1 MTLTATPNDERCHF
15 VKWTLDGKDV
25 STEASIDVD
34 VTGVAT
40 YLAHFTADS
49 AEVLHFAEEGEYKMW
64 YSPDTRISIPSNVN
78 YFFLYADS
86 VQKEGDEIVA
96 KPSPYRYSVSPGIPT
111 ILYGKGDAQIV
122 KTPASPYGFDDNLFA
137 YSGAD
142 GVKIDTL
149 DVEKKY
155 YTFDTN
161 AVVFNQVSGTIAPN
175 TVYVGIPDSV
185 FTNAGKEV
193 PATIPLKNLSS
204 IATGI
209 AAPVAKPVAIRKG
222 IYTIDGRRVDAMEQK
237 GVYIYDGK
245 KVLYR
250 KGK

>member
-1 MTLTATPNDERCHF
+1 M
-15 VKWTLDGKDV
+15 
-25 STEASIDVD
+25 
-34 VTGVAT
+34 
-40 YLAHFTADS
+40 
-49 AEVLHFAEEGEYKMW
+49 
-64 YSPDTRISIPSNVN
+64 
-78 YFFLYADS
+78 
-86 VQKEGDEIVA
+86 
-96 KPSPYRYSVSPGIPT
+96 
-111 ILYGKGDAQIV
+111 
-122 KTPASPYGFDDNLFA
+122 
-137 YSGAD
+137 
-142 GVKIDTL
+142 KIDTL